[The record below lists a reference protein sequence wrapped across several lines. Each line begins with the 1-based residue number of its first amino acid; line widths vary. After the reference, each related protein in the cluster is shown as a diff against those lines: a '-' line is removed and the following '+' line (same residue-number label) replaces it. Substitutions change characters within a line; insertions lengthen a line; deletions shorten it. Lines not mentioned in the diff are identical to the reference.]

1 VDIESIR
8 KIHKCRLVDSVFRC
22 KHFRKPNEVELN
34 AWINFLLLD
43 HSLIEMLKLF
53 NSATYK
59 YVNVLP
65 TREGICFIPEHE
77 EKNKLAP
84 HENYIYFQLK
94 NAVRIHTENT
104 TLCV

>member
-1 VDIESIR
+1 MDIESIR

-34 AWINFLLLD
+34 AWVNFLLLD

-77 EKNKLAP
+77 EKN
-84 HENYIYFQLK
+84 
-94 NAVRIHTENT
+94 
-104 TLCV
+104 